1 MVKVRQ
7 AILGIT
13 AAAAVALLPM
23 APAMAG
29 GHGFR
34 PHGFGLGRGIVGAAV
49 ALATLPL
56 TIAAAV
62 VSGGESLAEYS
73 APGYGYPAPA
83 YGSPSYGYAPQ
94 VAYAAPRPY
103 YAPYPGYYSAPRVYY
118 GPRPYYAAHPGYY
131 GHGYYRAG
139 GDSYPRR

>member
-1 MVKVRQ
+1 MAKVRQ
-7 AILGIT
+7 AIFGIT
-13 AAAAVALLPM
+13 VATAIALLPM
-23 APAMAG
+23 APAMADG

-62 VSGGESLAEYS
+62 VSGGEPLAAYP
-73 APGYGYPAPA
+73 AAYPAAGYGGPP
-83 YGSPSYGYAPQ
+83 YGYAPQ
-94 VAYAAPRPY
+94 VSYAGPRPY
-103 YAPYPGYYSAPRVYY
+103 YAPYPGYYAAPHAYY
-118 GPRPYYAAHPGYY
+118 GPRPYYAAHPNYY

-139 GDSYPRR
+139 GDSYPHR